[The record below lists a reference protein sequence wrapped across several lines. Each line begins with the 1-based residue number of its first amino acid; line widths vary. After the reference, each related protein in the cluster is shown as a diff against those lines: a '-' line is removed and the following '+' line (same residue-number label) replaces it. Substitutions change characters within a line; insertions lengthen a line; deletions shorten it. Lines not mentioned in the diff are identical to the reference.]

1 MLHSSPSSTPL
12 SPAAIDRAIL
22 TPRSDDAP
30 AATVDLLMSVLERA
44 ELVVVVAD
52 ATGRALYMNA
62 SARSFLDSPLGVMPS
77 WLGAVLPA
85 LRAQVDRDGHAIDR
99 VVHDELTVRLR
110 ARALPRPGTLLLELA
125 VAPGSG
131 ARHVAEQLARG
142 LGLPITDA
150 RLLSL
155 LWRGL
160 SNDEIATNLGVRTGT
175 IKSRLFR
182 LYQRLGVKKRPAAVL
197 RAQEVLAT

>member
-1 MLHSSPSSTPL
+1 MLHSSTPL
-12 SPAAIDRAIL
+12 SPAALDRAVL
-22 TPRSDDAP
+22 TPRAADAP
-30 AATVDLLMSVLERA
+30 AATVDLLMSVLESA
-44 ELVVVVAD
+44 ELAVVVAD
-52 ATGRALYMNA
+52 ATGRAMYMNA
-62 SARSFLDSPLGVMPS
+62 SARSFLDSPLGVMPT
-77 WLGAVLPA
+77 WLAAVLPA
-85 LRAQVDRDGHAIDR
+85 LREQVDRHGQAIDR
-99 VVHDELTVRLR
+99 LVHGELTVRLR

-131 ARHVAEQLARG
+131 ARQVAEQLARG

-160 SNDEIATNLGVRTGT
+160 SNDEIAANLGVRTGT

-197 RAQEVLAT
+197 RAQEVLAA

>member
-1 MLHSSPSSTPL
+1 MLTSTTPFTPVAL
-12 SPAAIDRAIL
+12 DRAIL
-22 TPRSDDAP
+22 MPRASDAP
-30 AATVDLLMSVLERA
+30 TATVDLLMSVLESA
-44 ELVVVVAD
+44 ELAVVVAD

-62 SARSFLDSPLGVMPS
+62 SARSFLDSPLAVMPP
-77 WLGAVLPA
+77 WLAEALPA
-85 LRAQVDRDGHAIDR
+85 VRAQVDRQGQAIER
-99 VVHDELTVRLR
+99 LVHGDLTVRLR
-110 ARALPRPGTLLLELA
+110 ARALPRPGALLLELA
-125 VAPGSG
+125 VAQGSG
-131 ARHVAEQLARG
+131 ARQIAEQLARG

-160 SNDEIATNLGVRTGT
+160 SNDEIAASLGVRTGT

-197 RAQEVLAT
+197 RAQEVLAA